1 MRPDFCNG
9 EFTLFHLP
17 AENTEV
23 ENQMNYATKYGSL
36 TTHLDRGHLYIHHDI
51 ACQMT
56 PAHAKILTNVFIK
69 NQFRE
74 TTPRASQES
83 KLTVLKLS
91 EEQCYNMTH
100 GLLYTRAYMMP
111 TENRVGNFRATCDET
126 NMVNVSISM
135 SGTRRN
141 EIIS

>member
-1 MRPDFCNG
+1 M
-9 EFTLFHLP
+9 FHLP

-56 PAHAKILTNVFIK
+56 PPHAKILTNVFIK
-69 NQFRE
+69 NYFRE

-91 EEQCYNMTH
+91 EEQCYNMTLYVIFNFCFI
-100 GLLYTRAYMMP
+100 LL
-111 TENRVGNFRATCDET
+111 GFFLK
-126 NMVNVSISM
+126 
-135 SGTRRN
+135 SGVA
-141 EIIS
+141 